1 MSDKRGKVTISMLN
15 FPSIKLATQALAERV
30 TSTLNEAISERGR
43 ASIAVSGGR
52 TPRLVF
58 QHMRQHKVSWD
69 RVIVTL
75 TDERWVTPDRAE
87 SNERLVRKHLL
98 IGPAKAATF
107 VPMFGGE
114 SSPHSGQ
121 AACEQRLSSIGMPL
135 DAVYLG
141 MGADGH
147 IASLFPG
154 HPAVNIRSSL
164 CVAVSAPEIHPP
176 RMSLTGA
183 AIMGAGRIFLLFAGA
198 DKLSAYMKAQQEG
211 TCRELP
217 LRILFGKSQAPV
229 EVLAAP

>member
-1 MSDKRGKVTISMLN
+1 M
-15 FPSIKLATQALAERV
+15 AAQALAERLAF
-30 TSTLNEAISERGR
+30 TLNEAISERGR

-58 QHMRQHKVSWD
+58 QQMRQHRVSWD
-69 RVIVTL
+69 RVTVTL
-75 TDERWVTPDRAE
+75 TDERWVTPDHAD
-87 SNERLVRKHLL
+87 SNERLVRTHLL

-107 VPMFGGE
+107 IPMFGGE
-114 SSPHSGQ
+114 SSPQSGQ
-121 AACEQRLSSIGMPL
+121 ASCEHRLISIGRPI

-154 HPAVNIRSSL
+154 HPAVNIRSGL

-176 RMSLTGA
+176 RMSLTAA
-183 AIMGAGRIFLLFAGA
+183 AIMGSGRIFLLFAGA
-198 DKLSAYMKAQQEG
+198 DKHSTYRRARQE
-211 TCRELP
+211 RAIQDIP
-217 LRILFGKSQAPV
+217 LRLLYGKSQAPV